1 MDPVKGSEMKT
12 AKEIEQG
19 VQTILDG
26 KWSSQKAR
34 DVPTVEELPLK
45 DNHAAELEGAVLYA
59 DLAESTAL
67 VDGYNPFYAA
77 QVYKAFLF
85 GCCETIRNNEG
96 TITAFDGDR
105 VMAIFT
111 GLSKCSKAVKTGLL
125 IKSVVERIQLLFQ
138 NKYEFENF
146 KIDYAVGIDVS
157 RLYAVRMGV
166 YRDNDI
172 SWIGSAANHAAKLSA
187 RRDHRYKTFI
197 TRAVYERMN
206 KIVREGNSPNENM
219 WTDLSPTDAPK
230 SVYGSF
236 WRWTFS

>member
-1 MDPVKGSEMKT
+1 MKT
-12 AKEIEQG
+12 ANEIMQG
-19 VQTILDG
+19 VKAILAG
-26 KWSSQKAR
+26 KWETQQAR
-34 DVPTVEELPLK
+34 DVPTAEELPLK

-59 DLAESTAL
+59 DLAESTGL
-67 VDGYNPFYAA
+67 VDGYRPFFAA
-77 QVYKAFLF
+77 QVYKAFLL
-85 GCCETIRNNEG
+85 GCCETIRNNDG

-105 VMAIFT
+105 VMAVYIGPDKCTKAVRT
-111 GLSKCSKAVKTGLL
+111 GLQIRFIVNRMQ
-125 IKSVVERIQLLFQ
+125 ELFQ
-138 NKYEFENF
+138 QKYENLNYR
-146 KIDYAVGIDVS
+146 IDYAVGIDVS